1 MKNDLHIKNGVTIP
15 GYEIELIASRSGGAG
30 GQHVNKTDTRITVR
44 WNIKMTIALNEEQK
58 KQVLEN
64 LKSRLTTDGDLI
76 IHNSESRSQN
86 QNKEMALVRLAQ
98 EVRNAL
104 YIPKKRMA
112 TRVSKATKESRFREK
127 THRSIIKKMR
137 SIKNQED

>member
-1 MKNDLHIKNGVTIP
+1 MKNDLHIKNGITIP
-15 GYEIELIASRSGGAG
+15 GYEIDLVASRSSGAG

-44 WNIKMTIALNEEQK
+44 WNVQTTSALNEEQK
-58 KQVLEN
+58 NRLLEN

-76 IHNSESRSQN
+76 IHSSESRSQQ
-86 QNKEMALVRLAQ
+86 QNKEMALIRLAQ

-104 YIPKKRMA
+104 YVPKKRMA

-127 THRSIIKKMR
+127 THRSLIKKIR
-137 SIKNQED
+137 SMKNRED